1 MPAGA
6 AEMAAAAFA
15 LLPLLRTSLQRHRLR
30 LVFTV
35 ASILIAFLLFGLL
48 AAVRNAL
55 TAGVEIAGQDRLIT
69 THKVSIIQGMP
80 RSYLTRIASLSE
92 VRRAASL
99 NWFGGIY
106 QDPHVQ
112 LVVFAVTDNYFD
124 IYQTLQIEPAGLMA
138 WHADRTAAIVGDG
151 IARRYGWK
159 VGDSVPLKSN
169 IYRRK
174 DGAGAWPVKIAAI
187 YQTDSQ
193 DPNTVFLH
201 YAYYNETVT
210 FGVDAVGWVII
221 QLKDP
226 ATVETTAAAVDAL
239 FANSRTET
247 KTSTEKA
254 VAQSFANQVG
264 NIGAI
269 LTFVVSAVFFA
280 MLLVT
285 ANTMAQ
291 SVRERTPELAVLKT
305 LGFTNA
311 AVLTLVLA
319 ESLLITLLGGALG
332 MGTAALATA
341 ALSVSLKAFLPFF
354 QIPPLAYLQAALYV
368 AALGAAAGVVPAWSA
383 MRLQI
388 VTALRTG

>member
-1 MPAGA
+1 
-6 AEMAAAAFA
+6 MAAAPFA
-15 LLPLLRTSLQRHRLR
+15 LLPLLGSALRRHRLR
-30 LVFTV
+30 LAFTV
-35 ASILIAFLLFGLL
+35 GSILIAFLLFGLL

-69 THKVSIIQGMP
+69 TDKVSIIQGMP
-80 RSYLTRIASLSE
+80 RAYLTRIATLAD

-124 IYQTLQIEPAGLMA
+124 IYHAFRIDPAGLAA
-138 WHADRTAAIVGDG
+138 WQADRTAAIVGDA

-159 VGDSVPLKSN
+159 VGDTVPLKSN

-193 DPNTVFLH
+193 DPNTVFLR
-201 YAYYNETVT
+201 YEYYNQTVS
-210 FGVDAVGWVII
+210 FGVDTVGWVIT

-226 ATVETTAAAVDAL
+226 ATVESTARAIDAL

-254 VAQSFANQVG
+254 VAQSFANQIG

-291 SVRERTPELAVLKT
+291 SVRERTPEIAVLKT
-305 LGFTNA
+305 LGFTDV
-311 AVLTLVLA
+311 AVLALVLA
-319 ESLLITLLGGALG
+319 ESLLITSVGGALG
-332 MGTAALATA
+332 LGTAAVATTALAI
-341 ALSVSLKAFLPFF
+341 SLKSFLPFF
-354 QIPPLAYLQAALYV
+354 QIPALAYLQGALYIV
-368 AALGAAAGVVPAWSA
+368 ALGAAAGLVPAWQA

>member
-1 MPAGA
+1 
-6 AEMAAAAFA
+6 MAVAPFA
-15 LLPLLRTSLQRHRLR
+15 LLPLLGGSLRRHRLR
-30 LVFTV
+30 LAFTI

-55 TAGVEIAGQDRLIT
+55 TAGVEVAGQDRLIT
-69 THKVSIIQGMP
+69 TNKVSIIQGMP
-80 RSYLTRIASLSE
+80 RAYFTRIGSLAA
-92 VRRAASL
+92 VRRSASL

-112 LVVFAVTDNYFD
+112 LVVFAVSDAYFD
-124 IYQTLQIEPAGLMA
+124 IYRDLQLGPAGLA
-138 WHADRTAAIVGDG
+138 TWRADRTGAIVGDG
-151 IARRYGWK
+151 IAKRYGWK
-159 VGDSVPLKSN
+159 VGDTVPMKSN

-174 DGAGAWPVKIAAI
+174 DGAGAWPVKITAI
-187 YQTDSQ
+187 YHSENQ

-210 FGVDAVGWVII
+210 FGVDSVGWVIS

-226 ATVETTAAAVDAL
+226 TTVETTSRAVDAM

-254 VAQSFANQVG
+254 VAQSFANQIG

-305 LGFTNA
+305 LGFTDN

-319 ESLLITLLGGALG
+319 ESLLVTLVGGVLGL
-332 MGTAALATA
+332 GTATLATA
-341 ALSVSLKAFLPFF
+341 ALGASLKSFLPFF

-368 AALGAAAGVVPAWSA
+368 LALGVAAGVVPAVAA

-388 VTALRTG
+388 VTALRTS